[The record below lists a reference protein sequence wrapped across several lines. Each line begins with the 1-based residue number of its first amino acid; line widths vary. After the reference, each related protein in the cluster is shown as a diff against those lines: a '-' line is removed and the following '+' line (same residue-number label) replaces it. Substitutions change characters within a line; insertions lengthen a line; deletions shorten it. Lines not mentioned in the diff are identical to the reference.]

1 MIMIDQCVYLYYLTV
16 VAKVS
21 QFITALYC
29 LFAKIHMN
37 YKLQHNIIIYILHC
51 TLTNTIIKAY
61 IEFHSCITVTV
72 VPFVVA
78 RWKMDC
84 IWVKMFHLVVAM
96 CTLLNHAFIVMWSRE
111 LALNTSQHCTL
122 KDVLEP

>member
-1 MIMIDQCVYLYYLTV
+1 MCILVLFNCCCKSFSIHD
-16 VAKVS
+16 
-21 QFITALYC
+21 TALYC

-72 VPFVVA
+72 VPFIVA

>member
-1 MIMIDQCVYLYYLTV
+1 MIDQYVYLYYLTV

-21 QFITALYC
+21 QFMTLHCIVYLPKFIWIINFSITL
-29 LFAKIHMN
+29 L
-37 YKLQHNIIIYILHC
+37 YILHC
-51 TLTNTIIKAY
+51 TLTNTIIIRH
-61 IEFHSCITVTV
+61 IEFHSCIIVTV

-78 RWKMDC
+78 KWKMDC

-122 KDVLEP
+122 KDVLEPW